1 MKNDVLKIY
10 PVRARG
16 CGVRAAGCALAGF
29 SPAMQAQERR
39 LKAFMYERLYYHPDQ
54 KQTAERARDVIAA
67 LFVAYS
73 EDAGAL
79 PESWRAGLP
88 EREPERSRHIAD
100 FIAGMTDRFAIDQYA
115 RIHGRVPEGLRNV

>member
-1 MKNDVLKIY
+1 MKTFSIVISVY
-10 PVRARG
+10 CVTA
-16 CGVRAAGCALAGF
+16 VGCAEGPGGTL
-29 SPAMQAQERR
+29 
-39 LKAFMYERLYYHPDQ
+39 
-54 KQTAERARDVIAA
+54 
-67 LFVAYS
+67 
-73 EDAGAL
+73 DAGAL